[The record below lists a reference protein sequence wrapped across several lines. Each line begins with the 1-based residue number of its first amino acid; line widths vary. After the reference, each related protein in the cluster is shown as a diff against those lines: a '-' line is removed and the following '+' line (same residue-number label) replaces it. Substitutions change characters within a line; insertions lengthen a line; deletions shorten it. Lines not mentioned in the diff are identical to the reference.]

1 MIPLPGAAAPSGSS
15 DIPDVDTS
23 VSDNDQNFAGDP
35 PLDGSG
41 LVKSR
46 PSGTLL
52 WGLGAAALL
61 FYFMRK

>member
-1 MIPLPGAAAPSGSS
+1 MIPLPGATSPAGSS

-23 VSDNDQNFAGDP
+23 VTDEENFAGA
-35 PLDGSG
+35 PLDGSS
-41 LVKSR
+41 LAKPR